1 MEGNATDKVNHYD
14 IEEGDDSYQTQ
25 YITWP
30 EENADD
36 N

>member
-14 IEEGDDSYQTQ
+14 IKEGYDSHQPQ
-25 YITWP
+25 YITWLKQD
-30 EENADD
+30 ADD